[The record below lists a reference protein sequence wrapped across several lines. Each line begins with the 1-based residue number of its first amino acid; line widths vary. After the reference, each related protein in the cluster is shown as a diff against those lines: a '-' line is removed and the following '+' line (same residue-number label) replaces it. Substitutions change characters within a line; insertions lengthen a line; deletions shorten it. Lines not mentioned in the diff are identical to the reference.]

1 MSGVQIMQAIIEILV
16 GGISGVATGI
26 GQGLSTL
33 AQSVFLQTTGTGE
46 SAQTSLSVFG
56 VLVVVFAG
64 ISLAIGLS
72 RWVVNFIASLG
83 ARNQ

>member
-1 MSGVQIMQAIIEILV
+1 MTGVQIMQAIIEILV

-33 AQSVFLQTTGTGE
+33 AQSVFLQTTGEG
-46 SAQTSLSVFG
+46 AQAATSLSTFG

-83 ARNQ
+83 ARDR

>member
-1 MSGVQIMQAIIEILV
+1 MTGVQIMQAIIEILV

-33 AQSVFLQTTGTGE
+33 AQSIFLQTTGEGAQ
-46 SAQTSLSVFG
+46 AQTSLSTFG
-56 VLVVVFAG
+56 VLIVVFAG

-83 ARNQ
+83 ARDR